1 MLVCGQCVLDRVHAP
16 GEPSVDRLGGAP
28 WFAAAALRHAG
39 LTAAIATRGG
49 TAELRAPLLAY
60 GLPVTVGPG
69 TRTFVSE
76 LEIFGDGERR
86 HSLAGLGDP
95 FTPEDAA
102 TWMADG
108 LADARTVVVGA
119 QWRDDFPGA
128 TLAAYAAG
136 GRAVL
141 LDGAGPGARAR
152 PRPGPPRRPAR
163 PRVGDRRRRPQVL
176 GRGGRV
182 LLGGTDAAAAR
193 RAGLPC
199 VVLTH
204 GHRGALVVTER
215 EAVAV
220 AGEPILGLAD
230 TVGAGDS
237 FLTLMGAALDAG
249 AGYVEAAQAACDGT
263 SAILRERLESLA

>member
-16 GEPSVDRLGGAP
+16 GETPVERLGGAP
-28 WFAAAALRHAG
+28 IFAAAALRHAG

-49 TAELRAPLLAY
+49 TPELRAPLLAY
-60 GLPVTVGPG
+60 GLSVTVGPSAH
-69 TRTFVSE
+69 TFVSD

-86 HSLAGLGDP
+86 HTLGGLGDP
-95 FTPEDAA
+95 FTPADVAG
-102 TWMADG
+102 WMAAG
-108 LADARTVVVGA
+108 LAGARTVVAGA
-119 QWRDDFPGA
+119 QWRDDFPGE
-128 TLAAYAAG
+128 TLAALAAG
-136 GRAVL
+136 GRRVL
-141 LDGAGPGARAR
+141 LDGQGPARASGL
-152 PRPGPPRRPAR
+152 GPIRLGGPLEPAWVTG
-163 PRVGDRRRRPQVL
+163 VGVL
-176 GRGGRV
+176 KCSEEEAEV
-182 LLGGTDAAAAR
+182 LLGGIDASAAR
-193 RAGLPC
+193 SAGLPC

-204 GHRGALVVTER
+204 GHRGALVVTAR

-249 AGYVEAAQAACDGT
+249 AGYVEAAQSACDGT